1 MTKYPFEFSD
11 QTQQGQKADAP
22 PTEPPES
29 TAASPSEPDLSSQ
42 PAGSPPFAESIDP
55 ASSSIETD
63 RDEASSHQPNQ
74 SAQTNQATQA
84 ASPATDFGQ
93 NTADQQAE
101 ITALATRLKEREDQ
115 LIRLTAEVDN
125 MRKRHAQELANASK
139 FAIEGFAEALLPV
152 GDSLE
157 MALALPNQT
166 LEGLTDGVNITLKQL
181 HQAFEKGRLH
191 VVNPVGEKFDP
202 NRHQAISMVPGTSQ
216 DPPVAAGHV
225 VTVMQKGYLIGERVL
240 RPALVAVAQ

>member
-1 MTKYPFEFSD
+1 MTKYPFEFTD

-22 PTEPPES
+22 STEPPENP
-29 TAASPSEPDLSSQ
+29 AAPPSEPDLSAQ
-42 PAGSPPFAESIDP
+42 PAGSRPHAETIDP
-55 ASSSIETD
+55 GSSPVETD
-63 RDEASSHQPNQ
+63 RAEASS
-74 SAQTNQATQA
+74 TQA
-84 ASPATDFGQ
+84 AQTASPAGDHDQ
-93 NTADQQAE
+93 SSADQQAE
-101 ITALATRLKEREDQ
+101 IAALAARLKEREDQ

-125 MRKRHAQELANASK
+125 MRKRHSQELANASK

-157 MALALPNQT
+157 MALQLPNQT
-166 LEGLTDGVNITLKQL
+166 LEGLTDGVNITLRQL
-181 HQAFEKGRLH
+181 YQAFEKGRLH

-216 DPPVAAGHV
+216 DPPVASGHV